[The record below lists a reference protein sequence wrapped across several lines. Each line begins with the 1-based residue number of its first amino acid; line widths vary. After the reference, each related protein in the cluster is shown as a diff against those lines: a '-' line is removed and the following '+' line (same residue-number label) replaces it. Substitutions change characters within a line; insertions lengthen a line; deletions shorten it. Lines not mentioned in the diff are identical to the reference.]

1 MPYLAYQNA
10 GSQERTVKAS
20 CSSDQ
25 EQGDDGNDGRKS
37 SVAGDKII
45 GNDGNEPFSRR
56 IYNPASGN
64 SGGIASETHAHSK
77 GLFPAGRAFL
87 KTPVKIKR
95 YSRQITEILQ

>member
-1 MPYLAYQNA
+1 MGGIGLSNYKTKWIL
-10 GSQERTVKAS
+10 VKIILLHFVWL
-20 CSSDQ
+20 
-25 EQGDDGNDGRKS
+25 RKPPIT
-37 SVAGDKII
+37 GDKII

-95 YSRQITEILQ
+95 YSRQITKILQQGK